1 MTAEAKTGTISHLRG
16 FTSDKPSGAHM
27 RHVRTALL
35 LALAVSAFAACKK
48 KGGGYMTEPAA
59 AAAR

>member
-1 MTAEAKTGTISHLRG
+1 
-16 FTSDKPSGAHM
+16 M